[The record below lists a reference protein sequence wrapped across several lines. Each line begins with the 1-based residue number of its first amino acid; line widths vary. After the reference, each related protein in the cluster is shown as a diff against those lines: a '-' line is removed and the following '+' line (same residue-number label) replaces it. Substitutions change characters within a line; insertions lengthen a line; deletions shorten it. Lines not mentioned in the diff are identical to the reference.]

1 MKFKLVKKQK
11 ASILLY
17 TLLMLSVI
25 TFITLQLVRSVNI
38 GRNFDKYM
46 VSKEQARMLALGGIN
61 LAISQLTIEKPKKKE
76 FQEKESDFAKATTDR
91 QDESVFIKKFL
102 KKVLPNLNRWQT
114 FNLTEKNDGFE
125 GEVSFCIT
133 CENGKININE
143 AFDFE
148 KQEFKK
154 EYNILLQGLHI
165 KNKLAEGEILK
176 KLTEFLKE
184 RKKKLDD
191 VSELIEASDLEF
203 LDIYYEPPEKAQNKK
218 REITN
223 KNVTL
228 QDIFTVF
235 TADEKMELLFFS
247 DALLTVLGLRQPLA
261 SDAEKLKESFNV
273 LIENFKKDWGID
285 WEKNW
290 QYMAPIFGECPKVL
304 KNISGILSKEFGPK
318 VYSVLSCGKV
328 NNVKQKVLV
337 VIKEMEEYVEKKG
350 EEKSLEKKDDSLK
363 KYFKILKM
371 YWI

>member
-1 MKFKLVKKQK
+1 MHNQK

-46 VSKEQARMLALGGIN
+46 VSKEQARVLALGGIN
-61 LAISQLTIEKPKKKE
+61 LAISQLTIEEPKKKE
-76 FQEKESDFAKATTDR
+76 SQEKEKKDDNASL
-91 QDESVFIKKFL
+91 KKFL

-114 FNLTEKNDGFE
+114 FNLTEKFDGFE
-125 GEVSFCIT
+125 GEISFCIT

-154 EYNILLQGLHI
+154 EYSVLLQGLHI
-165 KNKLAEGEILK
+165 KNKLPEGEILK
-176 KLTEFLKE
+176 RLTEFFKE

-191 VSELIEASDLEF
+191 VSELVEVSGLEF
-203 LDIYYEPPEKAQNKK
+203 LDMYYQPPEKAQNKK
-218 REITN
+218 PEKFNSTI
-223 KNVTL
+223 TL
-228 QDIFTVF
+228 QDLFTVF
-235 TADEKMELLFFS
+235 TVDEKMELLFFS
-247 DALLTVLGLRQPLA
+247 DAMLAVLGMRQPLA
-261 SDAEKLKESFNV
+261 SDAEKLKSSFNE
-273 LIENFKKDWGID
+273 LIENFKKNWGTD

-290 QYMAPIFGECPKVL
+290 QYMAPIFGEYPKIL

-318 VYSVLSCGKV
+318 IYSVLSCGKV

-337 VIKEMEEYVEKKG
+337 VIKEMEEHVEKKG